1 MFRFVTTR
9 FVLLKEPQSVLAKMF
24 EIDSTMEPAA
34 KLKDG
39 SYFIDRDPERFK
51 QILNYLRDDEL
62 ADLTRAEL
70 NNLKIDARYF
80 MLENLL
86 GIINERLDNS
96 QNFLEGKIDKITST
110 TLDSQRSL
118 EGKIDKITSSILDSQ
133 RSLEGKID
141 KVTSS
146 ILDSQRSL
154 EKILKNSIV
163 EKLDKIIYSIEES
176 QRNLVKEIKRAN
188 FFEDTDL
195 FSIDGLERES
205 FVREMEN
212 LSEISKSVEKSY
224 DILTEIKR
232 SIDSSESVL
241 RQILKK

>member
-1 MFRFVTTR
+1 
-9 FVLLKEPQSVLAKMF
+9 
-24 EIDSTMEPAA
+24 MEPAA

-39 SYFIDRDPERFK
+39 FYFIDRDPERFK

-118 EGKIDKITSSILDSQ
+118 EGKIHKKISTTLDSQ

-141 KVTSS
+141 KITSS

-154 EKILKNSIV
+154 EKILKCFNL
-163 EKLDKIIYSIEES
+163 KYS
-176 QRNLVKEIKRAN
+176 K
-188 FFEDTDL
+188 
-195 FSIDGLERES
+195 
-205 FVREMEN
+205 
-212 LSEISKSVEKSY
+212 
-224 DILTEIKR
+224 DI
-232 SIDSSESVL
+232 
-241 RQILKK
+241 